1 MKRTTKNIFLFAL
14 SFVTLSLS
22 MTGCKEYLTEPEPG
36 VIKLEDFFT
45 SKEAA
50 VQTATGCYVPLMWEY
65 QNTYCSEWFIGDIVS
80 DDALKGG
87 QSPSDMG
94 AAYDMENWKT
104 SASNPLL
111 LDFYRAQYQGIGRC
125 NLGLKYV
132 AEMEVDTVFT
142 PTIKNRLLG
151 EMHFLRAY
159 YYFRLVRVYGA
170 VPLVTEVLDTEDK
183 WIQSR
188 TPVADV
194 FNQIISD
201 LQFAQKHLA
210 RKSEMDK
217 EDMGRATKGAAEAM
231 LQKTYLY
238 MASPYWNTQLGGNA
252 VDYAKQAK
260 AWGDS
265 VIASNEYQLV
275 SETEYGNMFFE
286 IDGENGVESVF
297 EIQYAAV
304 PWGDYNEGFGFT
316 AGSFTQRLVRSRST
330 TLTDKDAGWGFNH
343 PTQNLYDE
351 FEAGDPRR
359 DIAILNPTDAQIV
372 NASQE
377 IYLGSRYLN
386 RKYGWYG
393 HKLDHDSRGP
403 LNNKQIRYA
412 DVLLMQAEACL
423 ISGEGDPTSYL
434 NQVRARVGLPAYGS
448 YSFAVN
454 GTLIAAP
461 TIEQAI
467 RHERRMELA
476 MEGHRWF
483 DLVRWGG
490 TKEHMEAYQATE
502 SKEAQEQ
509 MGKFVAG
516 KHEIFPIPAEEI
528 ELNPMEQ
535 NPGYTN

>member
-1 MKRTTKNIFLFAL
+1 MMKKIALFLIPC
-14 SFVTLSLS
+14 SLFLTS
-22 MTGCKEYLTEPEPG
+22 CKGYLTAPEPG
-36 VIKLEDFFT
+36 VSQLADFFT
-45 SKEAA
+45 SKKAA
-50 VQTATGCYVPLMWEY
+50 VHTTTGCYVPLMWEF

-87 QSPSDMG
+87 QSTTDMG

-104 SASNPLL
+104 TSSNELL
-111 LDFYRAQYQGIGRC
+111 LDYYRAQYQGIGRC
-125 NLGLKYV
+125 NLGLKYID
-132 AEMEVDTVFT
+132 EMKTDTTLT
-142 PTIKNRLLG
+142 PKLKNRLLG

-159 YYFRLVRVYGA
+159 YYFRLVRVFGA
-170 VPLVTEVLDTEDK
+170 LPLVTEVLDTEDK
-183 WIQSR
+183 WKQSR
-188 TPVADV
+188 APVSNV
-194 FNQIISD
+194 FDLIVSD
-201 LQFAQKHLA
+201 LKFAQQTLEL
-210 RKSEMDK
+210 KSALDE
-217 EDMGRATKGAAEAM
+217 EDLGRATKGAAEAM
-231 LQKTYLY
+231 LLKTYLY
-238 MASPYWNTQLGGNA
+238 MASPYWNEKYHLESSPIE
-252 VDYAKQAK
+252 YAKQAK
-260 AWGDS
+260 SWGDS
-265 VIASNEYQLV
+265 IINSNEYALV
-275 SETEYGNMFFE
+275 NAEDYGEMFFE
-286 IDGENGVESVF
+286 ISGENGAESVF

-316 AGSFTQRLVRSRST
+316 AGTFTQRLVRSRST
-330 TLTDKDAGWGFNH
+330 ILTDKDAGWGFNH

-351 FEAGDPRR
+351 FEAEDMRR
-359 DIAILNPTDAQIV
+359 DISILNPSDAQIV

-423 ISGEGDPTSYL
+423 ISGEGDPEVYL
-434 NQVRARVGLPAYGS
+434 NQVRARANMPLFGN
-448 YSFAVN
+448 YSFSVN
-454 GTLIAAP
+454 GVNIASPTL
-461 TIEQAI
+461 EQAI
-467 RHERRMELA
+467 RHERRVELA

-502 SKEAQEQ
+502 SEEAKAQ
-509 MGKFVAG
+509 MGKFIAG

-535 NPGYTN
+535 NPEY

>member
-1 MKRTTKNIFLFAL
+1 MKKISIVTIIVLTIFAL
-14 SFVTLSLS
+14 PS
-22 MTGCKEYLTEPEPG
+22 CKDYLTAPEPG
-36 VIKLEDFFT
+36 VTKLEDFFT

-65 QNTYCSEWFIGDIVS
+65 QHTYCSEWFIGDIVS

-87 QSPSDMG
+87 QSTSDMG

-104 SASNPLL
+104 TSSNPLL

-132 AEMEVDTVFT
+132 AEMKVDTIFT
-142 PTIKNRLLG
+142 SMLKSRLLG

-159 YYFRLVRVYGA
+159 YYFRLVRVFGP

-183 WIQSR
+183 WVQERGSVSSI
-188 TPVADV
+188 
-194 FNQIISD
+194 FEQIIAD
-201 LQFAQKHLA
+201 LKFAQQNLTL
-210 RKSEMDK
+210 KSELDE
-217 EDMGRATKGAAEAM
+217 EDLGRATKGAAEAM
-231 LQKTYLY
+231 LLKTYLY
-238 MASPYWNTQLGGNA
+238 MASPYWCNLLAGNSA
-252 VDYAKQAK
+252 DYAKQAK

-265 VIASNEYQLV
+265 IINSNEYDLV
-275 SETEYGNMFFE
+275 SEAEYGNMFFE
-286 IDGENGVESVF
+286 INGENGIESVF

-351 FEAGDPRR
+351 FESGDMRR
-359 DIAILNPTDAQIV
+359 DIAILTPTDAQIV
-372 NASQE
+372 NESQE

-423 ISGEGDPTSYL
+423 LAGEGDPTTYL
-434 NQVRARVGLPAYGS
+434 NLVRARANMPAFGTYT
-448 YSFAVN
+448 FTIN
-454 GTLIAAP
+454 GTEITAP

-467 RHERRMELA
+467 RHERRVELA

-483 DLVRWGG
+483 DIVRWGG
-490 TKEHMEAYQATE
+490 VKEHMEAYQATE
-502 SKEAQEQ
+502 SPEAQAQ
-509 MGKFVAG
+509 LGKFVAG

-528 ELNPMEQ
+528 ELNPMTQ
-535 NPGYTN
+535 NPGY